1 MGTASRGFL
10 KTRSF
15 LSYFG
20 MNLSG
25 RTASAVV
32 NVAILLL
39 VAKSANSL
47 SQSAFYVTIVGV
59 AETLAAVVT
68 TLPAGVL
75 VDRHDRRKLLVLAN
89 SVRAASFGLLAVVT
103 ALYGFQLLAVVAVA
117 VVWNSAGELN
127 RSTSYS
133 VLPDLVSADAI
144 ADANGVTMAGF
155 NLVGSASNAL
165 GGAMMAVAGAAL
177 AFGYGFVGYSAAL
190 VFSLLILRYAAK
202 QKRTV
207 DRERKMGT
215 EIKEGFSW
223 LVTQR
228 GLLQLSV
235 SALVFNFL
243 FGMANAFLVL
253 YVVFALGG
261 GAILFG
267 VVLAAFVVGN
277 ATGSLLVGKT
287 GAIRHAGKVWVL
299 CYGGGVGM
307 LTLLMGAFPAT
318 PVAMAAIVAVGFAI
332 SFSGNVWLSSAQGL
346 VPTAMRGRYF
356 AVDGLLSFIGGPPSI
371 ATGGILIAT
380 FGVARMYE
388 VVGVLMVIS
397 AAVFALMKNLWALDG
412 RVKTESPGAGQS
424 SQAASP
430 LA

>member
-1 MGTASRGFL
+1 M
-10 KTRSF
+10 
-15 LSYFG
+15 
-20 MNLSG
+20 
-25 RTASAVV
+25 
-32 NVAILLL
+32 AILLL